1 MVEVTRMPITPFL
14 NGQKFDA
21 ETRRVLGVA
30 FELVCVALRTGD
42 CDDDVKQCI
51 ASGGSLILFL
61 VLVLGGGLAIGFLT
75 APGEW
80 YAGLG
85 KPGFNPPNWLFAPVW
100 MVLYVLIAVAG
111 WRVWRKDASGWP
123 MWLWC
128 AQLLLNFLWLPT
140 FFAAHQIGLAFL
152 VILLLLVSII
162 AFIFTAWRQDRAA
175 AWLFIPYAA
184 WVGFASVLN
193 GSILVMN

>member
-1 MVEVTRMPITPFL
+1 L
-14 NGQKFDA
+14 FDTIRIIAA
-21 ETRRVLGVA
+21 EIADDLEAELAVARRSRPGSGRRQA
-30 FELVCVALRTGD
+30 WAD
-42 CDDDVKQCI
+42 YQPMKCD
-51 ASGGSLILFL
+51 GSLILFL

-100 MVLYVLIAVAG
+100 TVLYVLIAVAG

-128 AQLLLNFLWLPT
+128 AQLLLNLLWSPT
-140 FFAAHQIGLAFL
+140 FFAAHQIGVAFL
-152 VILLLLVSII
+152 VILLLLVSIL

-175 AWLFIPYAA
+175 AWLFIPYTA